1 MKYGPC
7 TTLDLTINGHPVG
20 PVVTPTGPDT
30 PFDASDY
37 KASPNEW
44 LRAQMVRSNGIV
56 SMEVQVDDNGRQL
69 LGATFGW
76 GNVEQFDLAHP
87 SFGLGFSGILRSL
100 ENTAHDTVILT
111 IREVFRPSEQSRSE
125 PVLDS

>member
-7 TTLDLTINGHPVG
+7 TTLDLTINGQLIG
-20 PVVTPTGPDT
+20 PLVTPTGPDT

-56 SMEVQVDDNGRQL
+56 SMEVQVDDSGRQL

-87 SFGLGFSGILRSL
+87 SFGLGFSGIIRSL
-100 ENTAHDTVILT
+100 ESTAHDTVILT
-111 IREVFRPSEQSRSE
+111 IEETAVPTDQSGSK